1 MTTSSEK
8 TPAVQPR
15 PTSSILSNGFEVT
28 LAGGYWCLDCGQT
41 LRANDAELHG
51 SDPKTMRLLCR
62 ECGSLILGY
71 GPRS

>member
-1 MTTSSEK
+1 
-8 TPAVQPR
+8 
-15 PTSSILSNGFEVT
+15 LSNGFEVT
-28 LAGGYWCLDCGQT
+28 LAGDYWCLDCGQT
-41 LRANDAELHG
+41 LRANEAELHG